1 MTSRAGIET
10 TLGTFVAEFSELG
23 LRKLAFPQ
31 PAAPHES
38 TMERGPSVKPQHQ
51 PWQELTT
58 SAVRDVLAGRQPTAL
73 PPLDWSGHTEF
84 RQEVW
89 RALLR
94 IRLGQTRT
102 YSEVAAELGK
112 PLASRAT
119 GGACGAN
126 PIPVL
131 VPCHRVVAAN
141 GGLGGFSGGL
151 EWKRHLLA
159 VEVMK

>member
-1 MTSRAGIET
+1 M
-10 TLGTFVAEFSELG
+10 
-23 LRKLAFPQ
+23 
-31 PAAPHES
+31 
-38 TMERGPSVKPQHQ
+38 
-51 PWQELTT
+51 
-58 SAVRDVLAGRQPTAL
+58 
-73 PPLDWSGHTEF
+73 
-84 RQEVW
+84 
-89 RALLR
+89 
-94 IRLGQTRT
+94 GQQRT
-102 YSEVAAELGK
+102 YSEIAAKLGK

-119 GGACGAN
+119 GGAGGAN